1 MTKDQYEAERAR
13 ILGKKVGD
21 GAIAEEAA
29 GDAAGKAAGG
39 PSGYVPPHM
48 RNREAPAAGG
58 QGGCAPPPNPPPS
71 RRARSSRFP
80 ARALPAR
87 PPAIPVWPACSP
99 PPPPPHG
106 AGTSRSP
113 RAQSRRGAF

>member
-1 MTKDQYEAERAR
+1 MTKEQYEVKRAS
-13 ILGKKVGD
+13 ILGKKVGG

-58 QGGCAPPPNPPPS
+58 QGGCVLRRSFGSLVWLGCIAP
-71 RRARSSRFP
+71 RS
-80 ARALPAR
+80 
-87 PPAIPVWPACSP
+87 V
-99 PPPPPHG
+99 
-106 AGTSRSP
+106 
-113 RAQSRRGAF
+113 